1 MGEKPCNRR
10 NKWVRSTFLSRKNN
24 RDVMVDYYLLVLLQ
38 IFGFFFTVYFVWF
51 VFYFINLYF
60 QEFM

>member
-1 MGEKPCNRR
+1 
-10 NKWVRSTFLSRKNN
+10 
-24 RDVMVDYYLLVLLQ
+24 MVDYYLLVLLQ
-38 IFGFFFTVYFVWF
+38 MFGFFFTVYFVWF